1 MNQIAPAMQGSNF
14 QQEKFVNL
22 VDPADPTPTIDSSA
36 SVVSA
41 DEGSAGRAAEHNR
54 VTPVCEERDSTFVL
68 PPPEETGAFPTLPAI
83 SKREE
88 IRRRLREKEK
98 ALNKLIIASKE
109 IKETYSFGDSTLDDD
124 SQFYTGPT
132 VTTVGKEEA
141 DRREAI
147 RVLSLAALD
156 MRMKLKHH
164 KEKTSAVQ
172 EEVGALRSSLNVKE
186 LEKSLLE
193 HEIRRLRDVNKS
205 TQMELATLQK
215 RLEDKS
221 TLAPVQESEKIDRN
235 HDESYK
241 KPKSVYEDVIWTQ
254 RHTLSKDEQIEYLE
268 YLLLAHNHEI
278 NDLKQ
283 ELDFRLRRIV
293 ELEVDLE
300 MHDDHFILAIDEYSR
315 VESVCGNSAP
325 GEILPRELLLEHAS
339 PWRQEKQKGALN
351 KMMSWRKTR
360 SRDKRSLSNLG
371 IPDDSM
377 ADRLSADMKNL
388 EMRYKQD
395 KIKSRNEVFELK
407 KENEQYR
414 FKIYSLERDLKN
426 SRESESTRQQDLD
439 DAPDSK
445 ELHVDSSQTIAA
457 SDQETH
463 VERPPTK
470 TTFLEERVAKL
481 EIEREIQANTISDLR
496 AQISSMEK
504 DAESRALQAE
514 QVINN
519 LRLENETQELKMAA
533 MHLEIHEMTHLGG
546 SNRSITGLHVN
557 AAAGLEAKLLESV
570 SEVVALRKYQEIR
583 DRKLEK
589 LRSEI
594 IELRVARMQY
604 EKAVNDLAPSH
615 HSTHQ
620 EINGVTM

>member
-1 MNQIAPAMQGSNF
+1 MNQVAPTMQSSNCAHE
-14 QQEKFVNL
+14 QKFVDL
-22 VDPADPTPTIDSSA
+22 TEPADPAPTMDSSA

-41 DEGSAGRAAEHNR
+41 DEGSGGGAVEPNP
-54 VTPVCEERDSTFVL
+54 VTLVCEKGDSTFAL
-68 PPPEETGAFPTLPAI
+68 PPPEETGAFPTLPVI

-109 IKETYSFGDSTLDDD
+109 VKDTYSFGDSTLDDD

-164 KEKTSAVQ
+164 KEKSSVVQ
-172 EEVGALRSSLNVKE
+172 EEVGSLRSSLNVKE

-215 RLEDKS
+215 RLEEKS
-221 TLAPVQESEKIDRN
+221 GLLPVQESEKIDRI
-235 HDESYK
+235 HDELHK
-241 KPKSVYEDVIWTQ
+241 KPKSVYDDVVWTQ
-254 RHTLSKDEQIEYLE
+254 RHTMSKDEQIEYLE
-268 YLLLAHNHEI
+268 YLLLSHNNEI
-278 NDLKQ
+278 NDLKH
-283 ELDFRLRRIV
+283 ELDSRLRRIV

-300 MHDDHFILAIDEYSR
+300 MHDDHFILAVEEYSR
-315 VESVCGNSAP
+315 VESISGNSAP
-325 GEILPRELLLEHAS
+325 GENLPRELLLEHATS
-339 PWRQEKQKGALN
+339 WRQEKQQKGALN

-360 SRDKRSLSNLG
+360 SRDKRSLSGLG
-371 IPDDSM
+371 MPDDSI

-388 EMRYKQD
+388 EIRYK
-395 KIKSRNEVFELK
+395 KEKLKSRNEIFELK
-407 KENEQYR
+407 KLNDEYR
-414 FKIYSLERDLKN
+414 VKISSLERNIEN
-426 SRESESTRQQDLD
+426 SREFEKARKQYLEE
-439 DAPDSK
+439 APDSK
-445 ELHVDSSQTIAA
+445 ELQTRAE
-457 SDQETH
+457 SDQESQ
-463 VERPPTK
+463 VGRPPTRI
-470 TTFLEERVAKL
+470 TFLQERVAKL
-481 EIEREIQANTISDLR
+481 ENERDIQANTIENLR

-514 QVINN
+514 QVLNN

-533 MHLEIHEMTHLGG
+533 MNLEIHEMTHLGG

-570 SEVVALRKYQEIR
+570 SEVVSLRKYQEIR

-589 LRSEI
+589 LRSEV

-604 EKAVNDLAPSH
+604 EKAVNEATPATVHSPS
-615 HSTHQ
+615 
-620 EINGVTM
+620 